1 MTEPHDSDSAGRDA
15 ALGPAREAGVE
26 HHAAGDGLRPG
37 DAGAAAEWATRYR
50 DYVERSI
57 ARASRTQ
64 DLNRDLIKR
73 VASGELAPWTI
84 ESHYATFAA
93 THAAAYAQRMAE
105 VTMTY
110 LAGLV
115 QMGST
120 YSYELVEAVLPGA
133 ATLPE
138 MPPPSFDPSS
148 SADWFADLTTFA
160 AAENR
165 RVTEML
171 RRLMEKVA
179 MGELTPANVEE
190 VSSRFHSEHVP
201 ASTSRLVELYL
212 DLLTGLEEVHGS
224 FGEQYLRT
232 IPGLAPA
239 TGAPSG
245 RGVEVVAAL
254 GQSVSVRFAVANTDL
269 EPAAVRCSLTG
280 VRRADGVGPAFDPI
294 VGIRPEQLDLPA
306 GSEEVVELTV
316 HTDGT
321 HFQAGSAYEGVFRV
335 ANDSRTLLELPL
347 TIHVTP
353 PRAPAESDEDPDEPA
368 RAPGDEADVR
378 GDVQ

>member
-1 MTEPHDSDSAGRDA
+1 
-15 ALGPAREAGVE
+15 VE
-26 HHAAGDGLRPG
+26 RHAARDDVRPEQ
-37 DAGAAAEWATRYR
+37 AGAAAEWAARYR
-50 DYVERSI
+50 EYVERSI

-93 THAAAYAQRMAE
+93 THAAAYAQQMAE

-133 ATLPE
+133 AALPE
-138 MPPPSFDPSS
+138 VPPPTFDPSS
-148 SADWFADLTTFA
+148 SADWFADLTSFA

-179 MGELTPANVEE
+179 TGELTPANVEE
-190 VSSRFHSEHVP
+190 VSARFHSEHVP
-201 ASTSRLVELYL
+201 VSTSQLVELYL

-224 FGEQYLRT
+224 FGERYLRT
-232 IPGLAPA
+232 IPGLIPA
-239 TGAPSG
+239 AGAPSG
-245 RGVEVVAAL
+245 RGVEVAAAL
-254 GQSVSVRFAVANTDL
+254 GDSVSVRFAVANTDL
-269 EPAAVRCSLTG
+269 ERAAVRCSLTG

-306 GSEEVVELTV
+306 GSEELVELTV
-316 HTDGT
+316 HTDGV

-335 ANDSRTLLELPL
+335 ANDSRTLLELPV

-353 PRAPAESDEDPDEPA
+353 PRALAESNGAPDPPA
-368 RAPGDEADVR
+368 GEAAPAIEDEADVR
-378 GDVQ
+378 GDG